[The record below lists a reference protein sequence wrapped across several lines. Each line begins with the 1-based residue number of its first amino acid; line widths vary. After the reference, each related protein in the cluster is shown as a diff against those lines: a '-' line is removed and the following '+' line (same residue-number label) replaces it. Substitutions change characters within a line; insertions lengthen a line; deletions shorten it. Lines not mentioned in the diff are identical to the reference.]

1 MAVVTLSAV
10 IHRED
15 DLYVA
20 ECPEL
25 GTESQ
30 GRTIEEAVAN
40 LKEATGLYLEE
51 SRGAAHRRAGD
62 PDDLLH
68 RYGECRSCLKSLAPV
83 SSLLWSVWALP
94 ASARAEA
101 VW

>member
-25 GTESQ
+25 GTVSQ
-30 GRTIEEAVAN
+30 ARTIEEAVAN

-51 SRGAAHRRAGD
+51 QEE
-62 PDDLLH
+62 PLTV
-68 RYGECRSCLKSLAPV
+68 APAILTTF
-83 SSLLWSVWALP
+83 SIDTAN
-94 ASARAEA
+94 AEA
-101 VW
+101 A